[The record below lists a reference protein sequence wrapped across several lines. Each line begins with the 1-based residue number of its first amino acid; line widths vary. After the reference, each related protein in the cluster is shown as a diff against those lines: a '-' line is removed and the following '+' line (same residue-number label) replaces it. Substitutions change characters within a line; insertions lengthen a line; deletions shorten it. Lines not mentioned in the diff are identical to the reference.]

1 MNPEVPREYCV
12 YFVYG
17 RADYPI
23 AAGGLAAGGLAAGV
37 SVAAAGSMDAGGGTN
52 SAPAIVE
59 INLVDEGA
67 AMPGSSTDGAPGAS
81 GASSAGPAMEGEVA
95 SPDSAATSVRNEAP
109 WRRRHTVKKPP
120 PAT

>member
-1 MNPEVPREYCV
+1 M

-23 AAGGLAAGGLAAGV
+23 SAGGVAAGGLAAGV
-37 SVAAAGSMDAGGGTN
+37 SMAAAGSMDAGGGAN
-52 SAPAIVE
+52 SAPARVE

-67 AMPGSSTDGAPGAS
+67 AMPGSSADGAQ
-81 GASSAGPAMEGEVA
+81 GASSASSAAPATEGEVA
-95 SPDSAATSVRNEAP
+95 SPDSTATSGPNEAP

-120 PAT
+120 PGT